1 LNKTRV
7 LAGLLACLAIS
18 GCRSAFIDAAIVNRS
33 GKPAQLIEVDYPYAS
48 FGTQEIA
55 VDQTYHY
62 RFKVQGSG
70 PVKIT
75 FTGESNQVY
84 TSTGPMLQ
92 EGQHGSLA
100 VILEANGKVN
110 WTPVLSAAR

>member
-1 LNKTRV
+1 LSKARI
-7 LAGLLACLAIS
+7 LLGLIGCLAIS

-55 VDQTYHY
+55 TDQTYHY
-62 RFKVQGSG
+62 QFKVQGSG

-75 FTGESNQVY
+75 FTGEHNNVH
-84 TSTGPMLQ
+84 TSTGPVLK
-92 EGQHGSLA
+92 EGQHGELT
-100 VILEANGKVN
+100 VILGTDGKVN
-110 WTPVLSAAR
+110 WTTVLSTAR